1 MCIKKK
7 FVQFLQVKKDMARHR
22 EELGDTIWAITTS
35 LEVLKEEN
43 WTGLVEAEMKRFEKE
58 IIHAMKA
65 RGWDGSEDLTKQR
78 WMATINPIYKH
89 KIFTRWTFPGSLFY
103 SIVLISTIGYGDQT
117 PKTQWGKV
125 IYFCDIRHL
134 RDSLCS

>member
-1 MCIKKK
+1 MKSYQK
-7 FVQFLQVKKDMARHR
+7 VKKDMARHR
-22 EELGDTIWAITTS
+22 EELGDTIWEITTS

-78 WMATINPIYKH
+78 W
-89 KIFTRWTFPGSLFY
+89 TFPGSLFY

-125 IYFCDIRHL
+125 SSANKWI
-134 RDSLCS
+134 DSVVLILHSL

>member
-7 FVQFLQVKKDMARHR
+7 FVQFLQVKRDMARHR

-78 WMATINPIYKH
+78 WIQSLQISIEVMVNQ
-89 KIFTRWTFPGSLFY
+89 TFLQGGPFLVLF
-103 SIVLISTIGYGDQT
+103 ST
-117 PKTQWGKV
+117 
-125 IYFCDIRHL
+125 L
-134 RDSLCS
+134 

>member
-1 MCIKKK
+1 MNKKIHSIPRP
-7 FVQFLQVKKDMARHR
+7 FQVKKDMARHR
-22 EELGDTIWAITTS
+22 EELGNTIWAITTS

-78 WMATINPIYKH
+78 WIQS
-89 KIFTRWTFPGSLFY
+89 FRFRFPM
-103 SIVLISTIGYGDQT
+103 
-117 PKTQWGKV
+117 
-125 IYFCDIRHL
+125 R
-134 RDSLCS
+134 LC

>member
-7 FVQFLQVKKDMARHR
+7 FVQFLQVKRDMARHR

-78 WMATINPIYKH
+78 WIQSLQISNGVMVNQTIY
-89 KIFTRWTFPGSLFY
+89 FTRWTFPGSLFY

-125 IYFCDIRHL
+125 TYL
-134 RDSLCS
+134 SASLC

>member
-1 MCIKKK
+1 M
-7 FVQFLQVKKDMARHR
+7 FSNPDPLLPQFKMVKKDMARHR
-22 EELGDTIWAITTS
+22 EELGDTIWEITTS

-78 WMATINPIYKH
+78 W
-89 KIFTRWTFPGSLFY
+89 TFPGSLFY

-125 IYFCDIRHL
+125 SSANKWI
-134 RDSLCS
+134 DSVVLILHSL

>member
-1 MCIKKK
+1 MK
-7 FVQFLQVKKDMARHR
+7 FFQFVPPLFQVKKDMARHR

-78 WMATINPIYKH
+78 WIQSLDFP
-89 KIFTRWTFPGSLFY
+89 FTNIKFLQGGHFLVLY
-103 SIVLISTIGYGDQT
+103 S
-117 PKTQWGKV
+117 TQ
-125 IYFCDIRHL
+125 
-134 RDSLCS
+134 